1 MSKFLLEAKT
11 SVIAAQDRLQLY
23 AATDWMCEQGRF
35 NFDMQL
41 SYGENARHAMAQS
54 KPAVAEVLNL
64 AQKRIDAWELM
75 G

>member
-1 MSKFLLEAKT
+1 
-11 SVIAAQDRLQLY
+11 
-23 AATDWMCEQGRF
+23 MCEQGRF

-75 G
+75 V